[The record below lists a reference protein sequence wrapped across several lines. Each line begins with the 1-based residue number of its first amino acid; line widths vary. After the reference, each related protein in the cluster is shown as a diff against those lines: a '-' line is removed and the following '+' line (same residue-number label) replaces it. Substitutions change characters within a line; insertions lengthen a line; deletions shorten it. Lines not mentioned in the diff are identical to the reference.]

1 MRGLAM
7 VGVSH
12 HTAPVDVRERFIFPP
27 ARAEAELA
35 RLRLEGGAREA
46 VLLSTCNRT
55 ELYLH
60 LPEHAATIEP
70 AEKMLAEQ
78 AGYSLPEARCHLYS
92 HRGRAAVE
100 HLYRVV
106 ASLDSMVLGEA
117 QIQGQVRS
125 AYEHARELRG
135 EAPVLGPVLTRLFDS
150 ALAVGGRVRAET
162 AVGEGAA
169 SIASAAVDLARK
181 IFGSL
186 KGRRAIVIGAGEM
199 SELALQCFAAEGLA
213 SIEVANRSAER
224 AAELAGRVGGSPIPY
239 AEVWQRLAK
248 ADILLTATGAPHRI
262 LTRETLERALPGG
275 PKRPLFILDI
285 ALPRDVDAGVGGAD
299 NVFLYDIDDLQ
310 QIVGA
315 NLERRRREV
324 PIAESIIGEE
334 VDAFARW
341 YASLDVVPAIRA
353 LRDRSEAL
361 RREEVERALRRLPH
375 LSPEERDHLERV
387 TRQLLNKILHTPT
400 TRLREAAGNGRAAEA
415 VDALRYLFELD
426 PGDDSANHASG
437 TPGDD
442 SANHASAESA
452 DDSANHASSPGASDD
467 DDAPSGAAG
476 AADGH
481 AGGAAA
487 RRPPG
492 SRAS

>member
-1 MRGLAM
+1 M

-12 HTAPVDVRERFIFPP
+12 HTAPVEVRERFVFAP

-35 RLRLEGGAREA
+35 RLRLEGSAREA

-60 LPEHAATIEP
+60 LPDGGAGLEP
-70 AEKMLAEQ
+70 AERMLADQ
-78 AGYSLPEARCHLYS
+78 AGYTLPEARCHLYS

-125 AYEHARELRG
+125 AYEHARELS

-186 KGRRAIVIGAGEM
+186 EGRRAIVVGAGEM
-199 SELALQCFAAEGLA
+199 SELALQCFAAEGLDG
-213 SIEVANRSAER
+213 IHVANRSPER
-224 AAELAGRVGGSPIPY
+224 AAALAAKVGGAAIPY
-239 AEVWQRLAK
+239 GEVWQRLTK
-248 ADILLTATGAPHRI
+248 TDILLTATGAPHRI

-285 ALPRDVDAGVGGAD
+285 ALPRDVDAGVGSVD

-324 PIAESIIGEE
+324 PVAEGIITQE
-334 VDAFARW
+334 VASFASW

-353 LRDRSEAL
+353 LRDRGEAL

-375 LSPEERDHLERV
+375 LGAEDRDHLERV
-387 TRQLLNKILHTPT
+387 TRQLVNKLLHAPT
-400 TRLREAAGNGRAAEA
+400 TRLRDAADDGRAAEA
-415 VDALRYLFELD
+415 VDALRYLFQLEA
-426 PGDDSANHASG
+426 DDAPAA
-437 TPGDD
+437 PADE
-442 SANHASAESA
+442 ASA
-452 DDSANHASSPGASDD
+452 PGAGADAG
-467 DDAPSGAAG
+467 APSGAPGAADTADAAADAG
-476 AADGH
+476 AAS
-481 AGGAAA
+481 GAANPSG
-487 RRPPG
+487 RRSG
-492 SRAS
+492 A